1 MLSRCPSW
9 SKRMCHSLAN
19 NWDGKGQE
27 MNVIF
32 TLKYQLRIWFIL
44 PCAQHSNSYVKRA
57 KLNDMMM
64 GSYYVSRSKIDF
76 LDFSCFINNISYV
89 KVCLYRLIVLVS
101 FNFVVTKSDNDKE
114 SSAPRR
120 SDITSLMMGKPVSV
134 LIIKGVLQKTQ

>member
-1 MLSRCPSW
+1 
-9 SKRMCHSLAN
+9 
-19 NWDGKGQE
+19 
-27 MNVIF
+27 
-32 TLKYQLRIWFIL
+32 
-44 PCAQHSNSYVKRA
+44 
-57 KLNDMMM
+57 MMM

-89 KVCLYRLIVLVS
+89 KVCLYRLVVLVS